1 MMAPPRR
8 LTLKKRQSRAHVLH
22 RVLVVPLMLC
32 MSLVHVSPLHKA
44 HNNFLHK
51 TSIHTLQQLQQHEV
65 VSLPLLPSRFL
76 HYRLRY
82 QAPGQVSERKSSQ
95 QDAGCYQG
103 YSSHVRTTITIY

>member
-1 MMAPPRR
+1 
-8 LTLKKRQSRAHVLH
+8 
-22 RVLVVPLMLC
+22 MLC